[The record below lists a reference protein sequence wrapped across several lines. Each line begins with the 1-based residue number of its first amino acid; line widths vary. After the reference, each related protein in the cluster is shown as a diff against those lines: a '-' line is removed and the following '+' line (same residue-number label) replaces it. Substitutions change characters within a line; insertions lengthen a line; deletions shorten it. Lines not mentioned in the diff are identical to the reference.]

1 MSDAPV
7 PTEPKTEPK
16 TQTPAQ
22 PTPPPMPPPATPRA
36 KRPKSALR
44 RRSMS
49 LLRIAIGVYLLWCAA
64 LYIMQDDLVFPRSH
78 TRRVLP
84 DDQIPPEVE
93 HWWLDTTDDKAR
105 AVRVE
110 AYFIPSPRVPVV
122 RGEKPSTN
130 APLLVYF
137 HGNDDTLDR
146 CADSVRPWRERGF
159 NVLVPEYR
167 GYGRS
172 TGVPSQEAIVR
183 DCVAFVD
190 RALERPEVDRTRV
203 VYHGWSLGSAVAS
216 QVALQRTPRVVIVQA
231 GFSSI
236 SAFAWSYGVPP
247 FLVKNPFRS
256 DEALASLM
264 AASAGVSGTG
274 VSGNAAP
281 PRVLLMHSRDDEIV
295 PWSHAERL
303 RRAVPDAGFFE
314 LFGSHI
320 LDIDKNEAAWTWIDG
335 QLREVGM
342 KVENEND

>member
-1 MSDAPV
+1 MSDASAQSKPV
-7 PTEPKTEPK
+7 KRRE
-16 TQTPAQ
+16 
-22 PTPPPMPPPATPRA
+22 
-36 KRPKSALR
+36 KRPRSALR

-64 LYIMQDDLVFPRSH
+64 LYIMQDDLVFPRGH

-84 DDQIPPEVE
+84 DDKIPPEIE
-93 HWWLDTTDDKAR
+93 HWWLDTTDDKGR

-122 RGEKPSTN
+122 RGEKVSAN

-137 HGNDDTLDR
+137 HGNADSLDR
-146 CADSVRPWRERGF
+146 CADSVHPWRERGF

-172 TGVPSQEAIVR
+172 TGVPSEEAIVR
-183 DCVAFVD
+183 DCVAFID
-190 RALERPEVDRTRV
+190 RALDRPEVDRTQV
-203 VYHGWSLGSAVAS
+203 VYHGWSLGSGVAS
-216 QVALQRTPRVVIVQA
+216 QVALQRPPRVVLVQA

-236 SAFAWSYGVPP
+236 AAFAWSYAVPP

-256 DEALASLM
+256 DEALASLT
-264 AASAGVSGTG
+264 AASGAVSGTG
-274 VSGNAAP
+274 ASGVASP
-281 PRVLLMHSRDDEIV
+281 LRVLLMHSRDDEIV

-303 RRAVPDAGFFE
+303 RRKVPDAAFFE

-335 QLREVGM
+335 QLGEAGIGA
-342 KVENEND
+342 EGE